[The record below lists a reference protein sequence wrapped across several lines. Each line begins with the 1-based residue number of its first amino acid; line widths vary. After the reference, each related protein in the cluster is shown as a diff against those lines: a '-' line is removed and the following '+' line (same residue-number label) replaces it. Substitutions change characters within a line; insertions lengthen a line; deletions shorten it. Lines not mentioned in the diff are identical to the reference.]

1 MSAPTRAAL
10 LITDLHWSEPISGLV
25 CAAIVAAIAGFL
37 SGWLLLRYRGL
48 ALLVLTLSTTIM
60 LQQLGNLFRDF
71 TGGYDGIPSINIAP
85 LFGWF
90 DYDLYGHTYYL
101 YCLGVLLVTFY
112 VVRRIVYSP
121 FGQALVGIRENV
133 GRMHALGS
141 PVHWR
146 LVVAYTI
153 SAGVAGIAGA
163 LFAHTNTLV
172 TLGVFDFDQ
181 SAAVLMMLILGGA
194 GWLYGAFIGAV
205 LYMVLQNELAKLS
218 PAFWQFGI
226 GLILVAVVLLAR
238 HGVYGRLARFGR
250 SLPLERAAMTAP
262 ALEIRNLRKNFGALQ
277 VANDINLALPRG
289 ARHALIGPN
298 GAGKT
303 TLVNLITGRI
313 RASSGRCLLDGEV
326 ITSLPQAGRIRRGI
340 ARTFQVNQLFRGLT
354 VLENVYLAIGERTG
368 ACNRLWRSAGR
379 ETAVIDE
386 ALDHLQSLELV
397 AGRLQAGA
405 GVAVRT
411 AATCRNRH
419 RAGAAA
425 ETVAARRACRRRAVL
440 GKPSDPRR
448 HRKARSRTSRS

>member
-1 MSAPTRAAL
+1 MDANSTARSLAAGDVAAGRKRAASFLMRRDRFRIAEALPWLIAIAAYFTFPNQMVLGSQTLIMVLFALSLDLILGYAGIVTLGHAAYFGVGAYTAAL
-10 LITDLHWSEPISGLV
+10 LVTDLHWSEPISGLV

-194 GWLYGAFIGAV
+194 GWLYGAFIGAA

-238 HGVYGRLARFGR
+238 HGVYSRLARLGR
-250 SLPLERAAMTAP
+250 SLL
-262 ALEIRNLRKNFGALQ
+262 
-277 VANDINLALPRG
+277 
-289 ARHALIGPN
+289 
-298 GAGKT
+298 
-303 TLVNLITGRI
+303 
-313 RASSGRCLLDGEV
+313 
-326 ITSLPQAGRIRRGI
+326 
-340 ARTFQVNQLFRGLT
+340 
-354 VLENVYLAIGERTG
+354 
-368 ACNRLWRSAGR
+368 RSAQR
-379 ETAVIDE
+379 
-386 ALDHLQSLELV
+386 
-397 AGRLQAGA
+397 
-405 GVAVRT
+405 
-411 AATCRNRH
+411 
-419 RAGAAA
+419 
-425 ETVAARRACRRRAVL
+425 
-440 GKPSDPRR
+440 
-448 HRKARSRTSRS
+448 

>member
-1 MSAPTRAAL
+1 MDANSTAPSLAAGEITAGRKRAAYFLVRRDRFRIAEALPWLIAVAAYFAFPNQMVLGSQTLIMVLFALSLDLILGYAGIVTLGHAAYFGVGAYTAAL
-10 LITDLHWSEPISGLV
+10 LVTDLHWSEPISGLV
-25 CAAIVAAIAGFL
+25 CAAIVAAFAGFL

-194 GWLYGAFIGAV
+194 GWLYGAFIGAA

-250 SLPLERAAMTAP
+250 SLP
-262 ALEIRNLRKNFGALQ
+262 
-277 VANDINLALPRG
+277 
-289 ARHALIGPN
+289 
-298 GAGKT
+298 
-303 TLVNLITGRI
+303 
-313 RASSGRCLLDGEV
+313 
-326 ITSLPQAGRIRRGI
+326 
-340 ARTFQVNQLFRGLT
+340 
-354 VLENVYLAIGERTG
+354 
-368 ACNRLWRSAGR
+368 WSAQR
-379 ETAVIDE
+379 
-386 ALDHLQSLELV
+386 
-397 AGRLQAGA
+397 
-405 GVAVRT
+405 
-411 AATCRNRH
+411 
-419 RAGAAA
+419 
-425 ETVAARRACRRRAVL
+425 
-440 GKPSDPRR
+440 
-448 HRKARSRTSRS
+448 

>member
-1 MSAPTRAAL
+1 MNAPADVGHSAARHAHWHWHWSEIAFWILALSCAFLFPSRFLIMTDIVRLGLFALSLDLILGYAGIVTLGHAAYFGVGAYTAAL
-10 LITDLHWSEPISGLV
+10 LVTDLHWSEPISGLV

-194 GWLYGAFIGAV
+194 GWLYGAFIGAA

-238 HGVYGRLARFGR
+238 HGVYSRLARLGR
-250 SLPLERAAMTAP
+250 SLL
-262 ALEIRNLRKNFGALQ
+262 
-277 VANDINLALPRG
+277 
-289 ARHALIGPN
+289 
-298 GAGKT
+298 
-303 TLVNLITGRI
+303 
-313 RASSGRCLLDGEV
+313 
-326 ITSLPQAGRIRRGI
+326 
-340 ARTFQVNQLFRGLT
+340 
-354 VLENVYLAIGERTG
+354 
-368 ACNRLWRSAGR
+368 RSAQR
-379 ETAVIDE
+379 
-386 ALDHLQSLELV
+386 
-397 AGRLQAGA
+397 
-405 GVAVRT
+405 
-411 AATCRNRH
+411 
-419 RAGAAA
+419 
-425 ETVAARRACRRRAVL
+425 
-440 GKPSDPRR
+440 
-448 HRKARSRTSRS
+448 

>member
-1 MSAPTRAAL
+1 MDANSTAPSLAAGDITAGRKRAASFLVRRDRFRIAEALPWLIAVAAYFAFPNQMVLGSQTLIMVLFALSLDLILGYAGIVTLGHAAYFGVGAYTAAL
-10 LITDLHWSEPISGLV
+10 LVTDLHWSEPISGLV

-194 GWLYGAFIGAV
+194 GWLYGAFIGAA

-250 SLPLERAAMTAP
+250 SLP
-262 ALEIRNLRKNFGALQ
+262 
-277 VANDINLALPRG
+277 
-289 ARHALIGPN
+289 
-298 GAGKT
+298 
-303 TLVNLITGRI
+303 
-313 RASSGRCLLDGEV
+313 
-326 ITSLPQAGRIRRGI
+326 
-340 ARTFQVNQLFRGLT
+340 
-354 VLENVYLAIGERTG
+354 
-368 ACNRLWRSAGR
+368 WSAQR
-379 ETAVIDE
+379 
-386 ALDHLQSLELV
+386 
-397 AGRLQAGA
+397 
-405 GVAVRT
+405 
-411 AATCRNRH
+411 
-419 RAGAAA
+419 
-425 ETVAARRACRRRAVL
+425 
-440 GKPSDPRR
+440 
-448 HRKARSRTSRS
+448 